1 MTNKEKYQVFCENNY
16 VPIYSKPWWMDAV
29 CGPENWDVW
38 LYSTGDDIQDIEAA
52 MPYYRET
59 RGAYRYI
66 TKAPL
71 TQNNGLIFKRND
83 KRKAVSQA
91 ELEEKVINAACEF
104 IGSLGLDVYEQQFH
118 RSFQNWSPFFWNRYT
133 CVLRY
138 TYVIEDT
145 SDLERVMENFSANYR
160 KNIRKGQ
167 RLTHITTDISP
178 EVFYDEHE
186 KIFQK
191 QGLPAP
197 ISRAFW
203 ARMYETCQRHEAGQL
218 ICAKDDDKNIH
229 SLMYVIWDEEAAYPI
244 LGGYMPEFSNSQSYP
259 ALTWHS
265 IGMAHERGLAYDFE
279 GSMIHR
285 VAKSFRQFG
294 GVPMPYY
301 RIRKVFNPEIVRKEA
316 EDYIRMCAEN
326 GDISVVG
333 GQLPPPPGQ
342 PENS

>member
-1 MTNKEKYQVFCENNY
+1 MTNKEKYQGFCENTY
-16 VPIYSKPWWMDAV
+16 VPIFSKPWWMDVV

-38 LYSTGDDIQDIEAA
+38 LYSTGEEIQDIEAA

-59 RGAYRYI
+59 RGKYQYI

-71 TQNNGLIFKRND
+71 TQNNGLIFKRNE
-83 KRKAVSQA
+83 KRKTVSQA

-104 IGSLGLDVYEQQFH
+104 IRNLNLDVYEQQFH
-118 RSFQNWSPFFWNRYT
+118 RSFQNWSPFFWNRFT
-133 CVLRY
+133 CVTRY

-145 SDLERVMENFSANYR
+145 SDLDQVMENFSANYR

-178 EVFYDEHE
+178 EVFYTEHE

-191 QGLPAP
+191 QGLSAP
-197 ISRAFW
+197 ISRKFW
-203 ARMYETCQRHEAGQL
+203 SRMYTACQLHEAGQL
-218 ICAKDDDKNIH
+218 ICAKDDGGNIH

-244 LGGYMPEFSNSQSYP
+244 LGGYMPEFSSSQSYP

-294 GVPMPYY
+294 GIPMPYY
-301 RIRKVFNPEIVRKEA
+301 RIRRVFNPEIVRKEA
-316 EDYIRMCAEN
+316 EDYIQMCAEA
-326 GDISVVG
+326 DS
-333 GQLPPPPGQ
+333 L
-342 PENS
+342 NS